1 MGNWKWQDYRILGKL
16 YRLFRTER
24 TRKSNTF
31 KKIWAIYKGK
41 TKIRKDSRW
50 KIKTSTKSWK
60 K

>member
-1 MGNWKWQDYRILGKL
+1 MCNEEILKHMKEDMT
-16 YRLFRTER
+16 FRGLAER

-31 KKIWAIYKGK
+31 KKIWAIYKWK